1 MEMSLAVYYKMQ
13 DLMNNALRVKDVTLL
28 EIQTQF
34 VLMNTILA
42 IPVWFSQTVLFARV
56 TGLKMKESPSFL
68 FSETNVR
75 MVRKLLDTLKD
86 GMRANHDFAHFKL
99 DFDLWFFEITA
110 SGRIDYV
117 YDKTQIVSAD
127 HASRILQ
134 VSKPTIYNYINRGME
149 YVEVNGNKKIPLY
162 VLQLWS
168 ESGLTL
174 KLQQLAQQKKDRIQS
189 IKF

>member
-1 MEMSLAVYYKMQ
+1 MEMSLAVYYKIQ
-13 DLMNNALRVKDVTLL
+13 DLINNALRVRDVTLL

-42 IPVWFSQTVLFARV
+42 IPVWFSQTVQFARV

-68 FSETNVR
+68 FSETNVY

-86 GMRANHDFAHFKL
+86 GKRVNHDFSHFKL
-99 DFDLWFFEITA
+99 DFDLWFFEMTS
-110 SGRIDYV
+110 SGWIDYV
-117 YDKTQIVSAD
+117 YDKTQLVSAD
-127 HASRILQ
+127 CAARILL
-134 VSKPTIYNYINRGME
+134 VSKPTIYNYLNKGME

-168 ESGLTL
+168 ESGLAL
-174 KLQQLAQQKKDRIQS
+174 KLQLLAQQKKDRIQS
-189 IKF
+189 IEY